1 MHIPLTSYR
10 LQLHKQFGFKEAI
23 NILPYLLKLGITDV
37 YSSPLLQAQP
47 GSMHG
52 YDVINYQK
60 LNEELG
66 GEEAF
71 IQFTEALA
79 NYGMGLCV
87 DIVPNH
93 MAASPNNALWQDV
106 VNKHQNSIYSDFF
119 DIKWDSSDKDKLT
132 YRRFFDINELVC
144 MNTEREAV
152 FTHIHQLILE
162 LIRIGKIQALRV
174 DHIDG
179 LRQPLAYLKKLQEE
193 IGREFYVI
201 VEKILGFEE
210 TLPLS
215 WPVAGTTGY
224 DWLNH
229 MNQIYIDSKGLQ
241 KLYEVY
247 QELCNKP
254 KRPEEIRSQSLNLV
268 IKKLFEKEFNR
279 LHSELIPI
287 LNDYTPQRI
296 GDFLLEFSSR
306 MPIYRLYHQPDRRAF
321 TEKILESILSQLP
334 AEYQELGFL
343 FKNLLLDQYPEY
355 FDALKKK
362 QWQQWRNDWEVFS
375 GPVMAKGFEDT
386 AGYND
391 AALLSLNE
399 VGSSPELNARCGDLT
414 LFHEFIISRQT
425 HWPYSFNTSS
435 THDTKRSEDFRARLN
450 VLSELADEWNKLLKQ
465 WQMHNQS
472 KKIALDTLVSP
483 DPIDE
488 MVIYQ
493 SLLGIW
499 PLEYGNSDY
508 EQRLEQFLLKAM
520 RERKQYT
527 SWYEPKG
534 DYEKACLNFLNQILK
549 DKHFVNHF
557 SDFARKTAFFGMYNS
572 LSQLLIK
579 FTTPGLPDLYQGNET
594 WRFDLVDPD
603 NRRRVDYEKLK
614 KLASDEALS
623 SLLAH
628 WQDGRIKFNL
638 TRQLLHLR
646 KQYKAL
652 LVEGNYQP
660 LTVEGTL
667 SRHLIAFKR
676 EYQGSVLIIISC
688 RWFSG
693 ILDFDEPWNK
703 VKFSNEQLSGIA
715 DGEYHSLLTQR
726 KLKSK
731 SNFLLISDILK
742 ELPFEILIGE

>member
-1 MHIPLTSYR
+1 MTIPLTSYR

-23 NILPYLLKLGITDV
+23 NILPYLHQLGISDV

-52 YDVINYQK
+52 YDVINYQQ

-106 VNKHQNSIYSDFF
+106 ANKHQNSTYSDFF
-119 DIKWDSSDKDKLT
+119 DIKWDSSDKNKLT

-152 FTHIHQLILE
+152 FTHIHKLILE
-162 LIRIGKIQALRV
+162 LIRMGKIQALRV

-193 IGREFYVI
+193 IGRDFYVI

-210 TLPLS
+210 TLPPS

-229 MNQIYIDSKGLQ
+229 MNQIYIDPKGLQ
-241 KLYEVY
+241 KLYTVY
-247 QELCNKP
+247 QKLCDKP
-254 KRPEEIRSQSLNLV
+254 QRSEEIRVQSLKLV

-279 LHSELIPI
+279 LHSTLIPI
-287 LNDYTPQRI
+287 LNDYDPQKT

-306 MPIYRLYHQPDRRAF
+306 MPVYRLYHQPDSYAF
-321 TEKILESILSQLP
+321 AEKILESILSQLP
-334 AEYQELGFL
+334 AEHRELGLL
-343 FKNLLLDQYPEY
+343 FKSLLLDQYPEC
-355 FDALKKK
+355 FDALRKK

-391 AALLSLNE
+391 TALLSLYE
-399 VGSSPELNARCGDLT
+399 VGSSPELNAHCGNLA

-435 THDTKRSEDFRARLN
+435 THDTKRSEDLRARLN
-450 VLSELADEWNKLLKQ
+450 VLSELADEWNERLRQ
-465 WQMHNQS
+465 WQIHNQS
-472 KKIALDTLVSP
+472 KKTELETLVAP
-483 DPIDE
+483 DPVDE
-488 MVIYQ
+488 IAMYQ

-499 PLEYGNSDY
+499 PLPSGDCDY
-508 EQRLEQFLLKAM
+508 EQRLEQFFIKGM
-520 RERKQYT
+520 RERKQHT
-527 SWYEPKG
+527 SWFEPKEN
-534 DYEKACLNFLNQILK
+534 YEKACLSFLNQILK
-549 DKHFVNHF
+549 DKQFVCNF

-572 LSQLLIK
+572 LSQILIK
-579 FTTPGLPDLYQGNET
+579 FTTPGVPDLYQGNET

-603 NRRRVDYEKLK
+603 NRRPVDYEKLK
-614 KLASDEALS
+614 NLASDEALS
-623 SLLAH
+623 SLLTH

-646 KQYKAL
+646 KQYKVL
-652 LVEGNYQP
+652 LTEGNYQP

-667 SRHLIAFKR
+667 SRHLIAFQR
-676 EYQGSVLIIISC
+676 EYQGAVLIIIAC

-693 ILDFDEPWNK
+693 ILDFDEPWDK
-703 VKFSNEQLSGIA
+703 VKFSNEKLSGIA
-715 DGEYHSLLTQR
+715 DGEYHCLLTQR
-726 KLKSK
+726 QLKSRDK
-731 SNFLLISDILK
+731 CLLISDILK
-742 ELPFEILIGE
+742 ELPFEVLVGK

>member
-1 MHIPLTSYR
+1 MTIPLTSYR

-23 NILPYLLKLGITDV
+23 NILPYLHQLGISDV

-52 YDVINYQK
+52 YDVINYQQ

-106 VNKHQNSIYSDFF
+106 ANKHQNSTYSDFF
-119 DIKWDSSDKDKLT
+119 DIKWDSSDKNKLT

-152 FTHIHQLILE
+152 FTHIHKLILE
-162 LIRIGKIQALRV
+162 LIRMGKIQALRV

-193 IGREFYVI
+193 IGRDFYVI

-210 TLPLS
+210 TLPPS

-229 MNQIYIDSKGLQ
+229 MNQIYIDPKGLQ
-241 KLYEVY
+241 KLYTVY
-247 QELCNKP
+247 QKLCDKP
-254 KRPEEIRSQSLNLV
+254 QRSEEIRVQSLKLV

-279 LHSELIPI
+279 LHSTLIPI
-287 LNDYTPQRI
+287 LNDYDPQKT

-306 MPIYRLYHQPDRRAF
+306 MPVYRLYHQPDSYAF
-321 TEKILESILSQLP
+321 AEKILESILSQLP
-334 AEYQELGFL
+334 AEHRELGLL
-343 FKNLLLDQYPEY
+343 FKSLLLDQYPEC
-355 FDALKKK
+355 FDALRKK

-391 AALLSLNE
+391 TALLSLYE
-399 VGSSPELNARCGDLT
+399 VGSSPELNAHCGNLA

-435 THDTKRSEDFRARLN
+435 THDTKRSEDLRARLN
-450 VLSELADEWNKLLKQ
+450 VLSELANEWNERLRQ
-465 WQMHNQS
+465 WQAHNQS
-472 KKIALDTLVSP
+472 RKTELETLVAP
-483 DPIDE
+483 DPVDE
-488 MVIYQ
+488 IAMYQ

-499 PLEYGNSDY
+499 PLPSGECDY
-508 EQRLEQFLLKAM
+508 EQRLEQFFVKAM
-520 RERKQYT
+520 RERKQHS
-527 SWYEPKG
+527 SWFEPKEN
-534 DYEKACLNFLNQILK
+534 YEKACLSFLNQILK
-549 DKHFVNHF
+549 DKRFINNF
-557 SDFARKTAFFGMYNS
+557 SDFARKAAFFGMYNS
-572 LSQLLIK
+572 LSQILIK
-579 FTTPGLPDLYQGNET
+579 FTTPGVPDLYQGNET

-603 NRRRVDYEKLK
+603 NRRPVDYEKLK
-614 KLASDEALS
+614 NLASDEALS
-623 SLLAH
+623 SLLTH

-652 LVEGNYQP
+652 LTEGNYQP

-667 SRHLIAFKR
+667 SRHLIAFQR
-676 EYQGSVLIIISC
+676 EYQGAVLIIIAC

-693 ILDFDEPWNK
+693 ILDFDEPWDK
-703 VKFSNEQLSGIA
+703 VKFSNEKLSGIA
-715 DGEYHSLLTQR
+715 GGDYHSLLTQR
-726 KLKSK
+726 KLKSTDK
-731 SNFLLISDILK
+731 YLLISDILK
-742 ELPFEILIGE
+742 ELPFEVLIGK